1 MGCLRWDWG
10 WAMAHGQAAH
20 HRGLLDGQPGKGVP
34 DGLPVISRGSHL
46 RPEDG
51 ACVME
56 YVSVLTG
63 SQFSD
68 HPRCTHRALAT
79 LARAVNDCIRDPER
93 RNSLAL
99 LAPSLAEVG
108 GRDREVTL
116 RVVEACLRA
125 AAEVGAPSAAVSRQL
140 SRVQAQ
146 LRALRPAGVKIGCAG
161 WTRIVLSIASAE
173 NQVGFAFWVFR
184 DRTRHL
190 PVTEQDG
197 LLVALLD
204 DAIRQCRCARL
215 HLDVS
220 DPCNAAREG

>member
-1 MGCLRWDWG
+1 
-10 WAMAHGQAAH
+10 MAHGQAA
-20 HRGLLDGQPGKGVP
+20 RCRVLLDGQPGKGVP

-63 SQFSD
+63 SRFDD

-79 LARAVNDCIRDPER
+79 LARAVNDCICDPQR
-93 RNSLAL
+93 RNSLVL
-99 LAPSLAEVG
+99 LAPCLAEVG

-125 AAEVGAPSAAVSRQL
+125 AAEVSAPSAAVSRQL

-146 LRALRPAGVKIGCAG
+146 LRELRSVGAKTGRAG
-161 WTRIVLSIASAE
+161 WTRIVLSMASAE
-173 NQVGFAFWVFR
+173 NQVASAFWVFR
-184 DRTRHL
+184 ERTGHL
-190 PVTEQDG
+190 PATEQDR
-197 LLVALLD
+197 LLVTLLGN
-204 DAIRQCRCARL
+204 AIQHCRRARL
-215 HLDVS
+215 HSDVP
-220 DPCNAAREG
+220 DLCNAAHEG